1 MLKSCYRKYTE
12 FLECKEYNLFGILII
27 YSGGERKKVA
37 FADPPNSDD
46 LITKD
51 LCISEVFHNFDG
63 LKFSLVTTQWHLLIQ
78 KASNIN
84 GKLALPALPEIR
96 TRNLVK

>member
-1 MLKSCYRKYTE
+1 MQNVE
-12 FLECKEYNLFGILII
+12 KE
-27 YSGGERKKVA
+27 KKK
-37 FADPPNSDD
+37 NSSENS
-46 LITKD
+46 LVTFHTNPV
-51 LCISEVFHNFDG
+51 SEVFHNIDG

-96 TRNLVK
+96 TRNLAK